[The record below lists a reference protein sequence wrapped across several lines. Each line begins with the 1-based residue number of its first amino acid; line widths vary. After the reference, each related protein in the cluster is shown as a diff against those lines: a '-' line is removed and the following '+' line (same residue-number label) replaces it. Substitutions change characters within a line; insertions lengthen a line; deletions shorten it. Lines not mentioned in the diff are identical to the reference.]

1 MIGLEEAFKAVEVLQ
16 NVNEG
21 SFDALKTCGKI
32 KRIAKGEQL
41 FRDKEYVPHI
51 YILISGL
58 AALYKINS
66 MGEKK
71 VIFVFGKGKMLN
83 EVTFEHMNSS
93 VSCEILEEALIL
105 YFPQN
110 KLIDIMKEDFELTKA
125 IMDSTAIK
133 VRRLYRQLKNTSNSI
148 RGDKKIAAKLWKLSG
163 DYGVPC
169 KDGIQIDME
178 LSITYLAD
186 MLGSKRETVSRQLK
200 LLTEKNLVI
209 VKRNEFIITEREEL
223 RKYFKQP

>member
-1 MIGLEEAFKAVEVLQ
+1 MTGLEESFKIAEILQ
-16 NVNEG
+16 NVNEN
-21 SFDALKTCGKI
+21 SFESLKACGKI
-32 KRIAKGEQL
+32 KKIAKGEQL
-41 FRDKEYVPHI
+41 FRDKEYVPYI
-51 YILISGL
+51 YIVISGL

-83 EVTFEHMNSS
+83 EVIFQNMTSS
-93 VSCEILEEALIL
+93 INCEILEEAIIL
-105 YFPQN
+105 YFP
-110 KLIDIMKEDFELTKA
+110 KDRLMDIMKEDFELTKA
-125 IMDSTAIK
+125 IMDSMALK

-169 KDGIQIDME
+169 KEGVRIDME

-186 MLGSKRETVSRQLK
+186 MLGSKRETVSRHLK

-209 VKRNEFIITEREEL
+209 VKRNEFIIPEREEL
-223 RKYFKQP
+223 RKYFKQS

>member
-1 MIGLEEAFKAVEVLQ
+1 MIGLGEAFKIAEVLE
-16 NVNEG
+16 NINEN
-21 SFDALKTCGKI
+21 SFEALKACGKI
-32 KRIAKGEQL
+32 KKIEKGEQL
-41 FRDKEYVPHI
+41 FRDKEYVPYI
-51 YILISGL
+51 YIVISGL

-71 VIFVFGKGKMLN
+71 VIFMFGKGKMLN
-83 EVTFEHMNSS
+83 EVIFQNMTSS
-93 VSCEILEEALIL
+93 INCEILEEAIIL
-105 YFPQN
+105 YFP
-110 KLIDIMKEDFELTKA
+110 KDRLMDIMKEDFELTKA
-125 IMDSTAIK
+125 IMDSMAIK

-169 KDGIQIDME
+169 KEGVRIDME

-186 MLGSKRETVSRQLK
+186 MLGSKRETVSRHLK

-209 VKRNEFIITEREEL
+209 VKRNEFIIPEREEL

>member
-1 MIGLEEAFKAVEVLQ
+1 MIDLEESFKIAEVLQ
-16 NVNEG
+16 NINEN
-21 SFDALKTCGKI
+21 SFEALKTCGKI
-32 KRIAKGEQL
+32 KKIAKGEQL
-41 FRDKEYVPHI
+41 FRDKEYVPYI
-51 YILISGL
+51 YIVISGL
-58 AALYKINS
+58 AAVYKINS

-83 EVTFEHMNSS
+83 EVIFQNMTSS
-93 VSCEILEEALIL
+93 INCEILEEAIIL
-105 YFPQN
+105 YFPKD
-110 KLIDIMKEDFELTKA
+110 KLMDIMKEDFELTKA
-125 IMDSTAIK
+125 IIDSMAIK

-169 KDGIQIDME
+169 KEGVRIDME

-186 MLGSKRETVSRQLK
+186 MLGSKRETVSRHLK

-209 VKRNEFIITEREEL
+209 VKRNEFIIPKREEL